1 MLRKQ
6 NINKYR
12 KYEHIMENSHKT
24 RFWIYLSISIC
35 LIATGVALGKV
46 TNLTD
51 SQVKQDLFLHELNL
65 KYNELG
71 NELNQAVR
79 DIAVLKSSNLGLSD
93 QVLDLFIST
102 LPKNIQQ
109 KIDVNVQNTN
119 VLSDD
124 CTTKLVGQQIS
135 RTYYSSGRS
144 NIPEYMVLSFPE
156 GDLVIDRQGEV
167 NCYKTPIKELNPKP
181 VECSQICDVK
191 EVEPISKVLPVIQ
204 DSKTA

>member
-93 QVLDLFIST
+93 QNIIFSEFKNEFVKDVLG
-102 LPKNIQQ
+102 LPIECVSIFGGDK
-109 KIDVNVQNTN
+109 D
-119 VLSDD
+119 
-124 CTTKLVGQQIS
+124 
-135 RTYYSSGRS
+135 
-144 NIPEYMVLSFPE
+144 IPEDKLAY
-156 GDLVIDRQGEV
+156 G
-167 NCYKTPIKELNPKP
+167 NPIKIIKNLK
-181 VECSQICDVK
+181 K
-191 EVEPISKVLPVIQ
+191 EEIDEYKS
-204 DSKTA
+204 SF